1 MLLNWRD
8 DGNQFHEESDARHVV
23 IALQPLQLEAVEH
36 RDLETMVSYV
46 KVVLTVGPIRVHVE
60 QGRVTVAG
68 GQVSVSGPIYF
79 ETRT

>member
-1 MLLNWRD
+1 MRLAWRSGD
-8 DGNQFHEESDARHVV
+8 NQFHEDNNAQHVV
-23 IALQPLQLEAVEH
+23 IALQPLQLEATEH
-36 RDLETMVSYV
+36 RDVETLVPYV

-79 ETRT
+79 ES